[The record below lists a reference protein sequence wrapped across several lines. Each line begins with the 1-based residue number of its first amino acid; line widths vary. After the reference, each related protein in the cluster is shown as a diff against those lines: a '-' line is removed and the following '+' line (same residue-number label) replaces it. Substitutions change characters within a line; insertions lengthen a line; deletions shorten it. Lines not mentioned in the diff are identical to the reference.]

1 MKIGVCIKQVPDTAS
16 KLRVKEDRSGISE
29 EGIKFVV
36 SPYDEYA
43 VEEALRTKEKIAG
56 SDVTVLTVGPKR
68 AQEALRTALA
78 MGCDKGVHVVSDGHA
93 SLDSLAVSK
102 LLASRVKDLGLDLV
116 FTGRHAV
123 DDDNAQVSQMLAEFL
138 GWPHVTVV
146 SKCTISPDG
155 KSARVE
161 RDVEGGTKEVWEVTL
176 PAVLAGTKGLNEPRY
191 ASLKGIMQAK
201 SKPFTTLSVAE
212 AGLSEGELASKVT
225 WSGYVPPPE
234 RKPGRMFKDDPVQA
248 VEEVVRLLR
257 QESKVI

>member
-29 EGIKFVV
+29 EGIKFVI

-43 VEEALRTKEKIAG
+43 VEEAIRTKEKSAG
-56 SDVTVLTVGPKR
+56 SDVTALTVGPKR

-78 MGCDKGVHVVSDGHA
+78 MGCDKGLHVVSDGHP
-93 SLDSLAVSK
+93 SLDNLAVAK
-102 LLASRVKDLGLDLV
+102 LLATRVKELGLELV

-123 DDDNAQVSQMLAEFL
+123 DDDNAQVSQMLAEIL

-146 SKCTISPDG
+146 SKCTLAPDG

-201 SKPFTTLSVAE
+201 SKPLTTLAIAE
-212 AGLSEGELASKVT
+212 AGVSEGELTPKVT
-225 WSGYVPPPE
+225 WSGYTPPAE
-234 RKPGRMFKDDPVQA
+234 RKAGKMFKDDPTKA

-257 QESKVI
+257 EEAKVI